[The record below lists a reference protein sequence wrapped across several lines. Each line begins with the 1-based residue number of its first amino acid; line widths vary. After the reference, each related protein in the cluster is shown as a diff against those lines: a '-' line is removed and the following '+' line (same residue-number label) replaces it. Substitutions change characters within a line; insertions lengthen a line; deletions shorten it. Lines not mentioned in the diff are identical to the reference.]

1 MAFSGNHE
9 YRIDCSISDV
19 LLHDRVQKVNEP
31 GASRENIELHVRAN
45 DYFPMMST
53 MLGFLEESVGL
64 CGPNDALTDAQIR
77 AIKAARKDLNY
88 LHQHYRI
95 VPNE

>member
-1 MAFSGNHE
+1 MAFSDTHE
-9 YRIDCSISDV
+9 YRISCTVSEMAI
-19 LLHDRVQKVNEP
+19 HDRPHTNEP

-53 MLGFLEESVGL
+53 LLGFLEESVGL
-64 CGPNDALTDAQIR
+64 CGPADALTDAQIR
-77 AIKAARKDLNY
+77 AITAARKDLAY

-95 VPNE
+95 VPND